1 MAFREIITQI
11 LDEQEDNKVAI
22 SWCPDHKGIPGNER
36 ADYLPEDPEC
46 KCGAQLRTRKYVLFG
61 CSESLRARHR
71 HLLGNSQPA

>member
-36 ADYLPEDPEC
+36 ADYLPVRLIKLEVFGPSSSVRSD
-46 KCGAQLRTRKYVLFG
+46 TLF
-61 CSESLRARHR
+61 EAIY
-71 HLLGNSQPA
+71 